1 MCSSHASHWSIL
13 SLKVCHRYAQSR
25 LDINQEREEFRQRET
40 ETETER
46 ERETETETETETDRQ
61 TEREGGREGGRERG
75 GEGWREIFV
84 KSCFPAVSSSVQSN
98 GVIEA

>member
-13 SLKVCHRYAQSR
+13 SLKVCHQYAQSQ
-25 LDINQEREEFRQRET
+25 LDINQEREEFRQRGTKTET

-46 ERETETETETETDRQ
+46 ETETETDRQ
-61 TEREGGREGGRERG
+61 TEREGDREGGRERG
-75 GEGWREIFV
+75 GERWREIFV